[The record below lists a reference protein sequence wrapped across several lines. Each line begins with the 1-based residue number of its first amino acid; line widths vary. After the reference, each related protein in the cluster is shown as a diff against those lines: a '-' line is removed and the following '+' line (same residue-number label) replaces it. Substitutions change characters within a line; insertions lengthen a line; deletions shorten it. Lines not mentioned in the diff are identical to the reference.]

1 MDNVKK
7 LIVGGCSFTAGDEL
21 ADYNDDLPTQGIIR
35 PRSNSTWANCLQREL
50 FPNATVDNTAISGC
64 DFGAIVRRVIYQTR
78 RAMHVWPAEDIRVA
92 VMWTSI
98 IRREYPSIYP
108 DGHKINDD
116 EDRFLY
122 SLPSDG
128 DGVTLGP
135 NGSWMVARRR
145 KWAAEKL
152 VRTHV
157 EFYSRRATADNHIYY
172 PLQQLEYLTSWLKAN
187 NIKFYYTAAFD
198 DLLRVKPHPDNIF
211 YNDMFA
217 RLNIP
222 KLVYLKDGTGFW
234 EYSKENG
241 YPCGDFADH
250 PLEQAHID
258 WAKDFAKWILTKQ

>member
-1 MDNVKK
+1 LDNVKK

-21 ADYNDDLPTQGIIR
+21 ADFNDDLKTQGIIR
-35 PRSNSTWANCLQREL
+35 PRSESTWANCLQREL

-64 DFGAIVRRVIYQTR
+64 DYGAIVRRIIYQTR
-78 RAMHVWPAEDIRVA
+78 RMMNIWPAEDIRVA
-92 VMWTSI
+92 VMWTSM
-98 IRREYPSIYP
+98 IRREYPTIYP
-108 DGHKINDD
+108 DSHKLRDD

-135 NGSWMVARRR
+135 NSSWMVSRR
-145 KWAAEKL
+145 KMWANEKL

-187 NIKFYYTAAFD
+187 GVKYYYTSAFN
-198 DLLRVKPHPDNIF
+198 DLQTVKTSPENIF
-211 YNDMFA
+211 YEDMIK
-217 RLNIP
+217 RLKIHESIFLQNG
-222 KLVYLKDGTGFW
+222 LGFW
-234 EYSKENG
+234 DWAKHNNYE
-241 YPCGDFADH
+241 CGAFADH